1 MRLLLYTGTS
11 IIITTGKKIFYILDG
26 ELPACLTKNKSG
38 IFSAVLKRFIS
49 LEEINLSLA
58 GTTSKLAAMV
68 IMSHFTLHIC

>member
-1 MRLLLYTGTS
+1 MSY
-11 IIITTGKKIFYILDG
+11 KKF
-26 ELPACLTKNKSG
+26 G

-68 IMSHFTLHIC
+68 IMDHLLAFNARELYQTIV